1 MTRLSFWAALAT
13 TVGVIVGCNPS
24 KELPDEIPRATESTP
39 QAPTVPKASDSAAK
53 AYLEQAVK
61 AYTGGKPELVA
72 KGNLSRLLLR
82 GKTTYPGGNQNV
94 PVEATRTIAAVWPDR
109 FRDTD
114 ELQIDGKK
122 LVVEAW
128 MHRPHLVIASG
139 TMEENYS
146 NTPREKTFAA
156 DVVAQHWM
164 ALFLPLTDP
173 KAVVYEL
180 KTQLGTSPTGQPFST
195 ETLKLAIGEY
205 PIFSLTFDA
214 TTHSLLRVEY
224 AVSELGRTIHRT
236 WTMLDHKPGPEGL
249 SLPSK
254 MQCRWDN
261 DVKEEWEVQ
270 KWEFPATIPDSEF
283 QGPKR

>member
-13 TVGVIVGCNPS
+13 TVAVIVGCGPT
-24 KELPDEIPRATESTP
+24 KELPDEIPKAPESTTP
-39 QAPTVPKASDSAAK
+39 APAVPKVSEPAAK
-53 AYLEQAVK
+53 AYIEKAVK

-72 KGNLSRLLLR
+72 KGIASRVTLK
-82 GKTTYPGGNQNV
+82 GKMSYSTGNQNM
-94 PVEATRTIAAVWPDR
+94 PVEATRMIAAVWPDR
-109 FRDTD
+109 FHDVD
-114 ELQIDGKK
+114 ELQVDSRR
-122 LVVEAW
+122 LAVEAW
-128 MHRPHLVIASG
+128 MHRPHLVTASG
-139 TMEENYS
+139 TIEENYS

-180 KTQLGTSPTGQPFST
+180 KTQLGTTPTGQPLST
-195 ETLKLAIGEY
+195 ETLKLALGEFSV
-205 PIFSLTFDA
+205 FSLTFDA
-214 TTHSLLRVEY
+214 TTHALLRVEY
-224 AVSELGRTIHRT
+224 PATELGHTIHRT

-261 DVKEEWEVQ
+261 DVKEEWEVL
-270 KWEFPATIPDSEF
+270 KWEFPTTIPDAEF